1 MQVGITTKEINNAPS
16 NAQGSNRIM
25 TIVGS
30 ASSTYVIADLEV
42 NRGSGST
49 DTITGT
55 QVSDVSS
62 FVGCGSLPGLY
73 NYVRNTDFTVTNNV
87 ITWLSTSNKPS
98 VGSIY
103 YVTYNQTKGSSFYQP
118 TTISD
123 PNLVESMYGTEL
135 SNGVVSEVTLGAKL
149 AFGMG
154 ASQVIC
160 LQTSATDTAT
170 EKAAIDLLE
179 TEDTDIIIAPHM
191 CDITMQSYIFGHCLR
206 MSTDSEKKER
216 QFWTNSY
223 TSSLDSNDQ
232 INSAIAF
239 DNDAVTMITPP
250 TVNIVMT
257 DSVCNIDLTVS
268 VPSAFAGCALAG
280 VTTNANNDEATPL
293 TRVQLLGID
302 SVNGKWK
309 ESVMDQMDANG
320 LLILE
325 NKNGIIRVH
334 HAITTSTKNVNETEL
349 EIKILRCQ
357 VRKDLRALFEPYIG
371 QKYIPTTTNAQLAS
385 ALVNFCNQKVV
396 KGIFVS
402 FSDIV
407 VVQSPGDPRVAL
419 ISFSFVPVYTLTAV
433 QITYSLKF

>member
-1 MQVGITTKEINNAPS
+1 MKVGIQVTENNTAPS
-16 NAQGSNRIM
+16 NAQGANRIM

-30 ASSTYVIADLEV
+30 GSTTYVMPNVEV
-42 NRGSGST
+42 VRGSGST

-55 QVSDVSS
+55 QVSDVAS

-73 NYVRNTDFTVTNNV
+73 NYIKNTDFTITNNV
-87 ITWLSTSNKPS
+87 ITWLSTSNQPS
-98 VGSIY
+98 IGSIY
-103 YVTYNQTKGSSFYQP
+103 YVTYNQSKGSSFYQP
-118 TTISD
+118 TTFSD
-123 PNLVESMYGTEL
+123 PNLVESMYGPEL

-170 EKAAIDLLE
+170 QKAAIDLLE

-191 CDITMQSYIFGHCLR
+191 CDLTMQGYIFSHCLR

-216 QFWTNSY
+216 QFWTNSH

-232 INSAIAF
+232 INAAIAF

-257 DSVCNIDLTVS
+257 DSVCNIDLTVE
-268 VPSAFAGCALAG
+268 VPSAFAACALAG
-280 VTTNANNDEATPL
+280 VTTNANADEATPL

-302 SVNGKWK
+302 SLNGKWK
-309 ESVMDQMDANG
+309 NSVMDQMDANG

-325 NKNGIIRVH
+325 NVNGIIRTH

-357 VRKDLRALFEPYIG
+357 VRKDLRALFEPYLG
-371 QKYIPTTTNAQLAS
+371 TKYIPVDTNAQLAS
-385 ALVNFCNQKVV
+385 ALVNFCNQKVA
-396 KGIFVS
+396 KGVFVS
-402 FSDIV
+402 YSDIS
-407 VVQSPGDPRVAL
+407 VVQSTGDPRVAL
-419 ISFSFVPVYTLTAV
+419 ISFSFVPVYTLTAMQV
-433 QITYSLKF
+433 TYNLKF